1 MNAMD
6 IEAQLRRLEARYR
19 LALSASVGAKAHYLA
34 LEGAAASIPSAIER
48 AKLTWRRH
56 EVRKASLVAQM
67 DELERL
73 EQE

>member
-1 MNAMD
+1 MD
-6 IEAQLRRLEARYR
+6 IEAQPRRLEARYR
-19 LALSASVGAKAHYLA
+19 QALSASVGAKAHYLA

-48 AKLTWRRH
+48 AKLIWRRH